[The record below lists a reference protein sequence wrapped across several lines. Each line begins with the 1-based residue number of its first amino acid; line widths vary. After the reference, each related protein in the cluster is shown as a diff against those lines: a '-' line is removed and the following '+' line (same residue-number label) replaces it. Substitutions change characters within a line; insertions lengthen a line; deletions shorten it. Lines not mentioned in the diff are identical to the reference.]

1 MIDAIELK
9 DVDRDRLRKCDKQTS
24 IMYENQRPGIDE
36 ANMTF
41 SYIDLIRLR
50 MLYEWKPKTEAQLAE
65 EKERILKDEALLF
78 SKDSLGSEDG
88 SRTKLEAKLAGD
100 GEDGGKFDLY
110 KSFERTLPFA
120 DIQLSQF
127 IESV

>member
-1 MIDAIELK
+1 
-9 DVDRDRLRKCDKQTS
+9 
-24 IMYENQRPGIDE
+24 MYRGKREGIDE

-41 SYIDLIRLR
+41 CYLDLILLR
-50 MLYEWKPKTEAQLAE
+50 MYYEWKPKTEAQLAE